1 MKVTSDL
8 QVVFLTLD
16 FLKSA
21 FTPWAMLT
29 LLEINVSTEVVFVF
43 VQQYRSHTDL
53 TWQLC
58 QKDVPA
64 QCKNDEGC
72 HIHPAVLIA
81 HRQSSAYMN

>member
-43 VQQYRSHTDL
+43 VQEYRSHTDL
-53 TWQLC
+53 T
-58 QKDVPA
+58 
-64 QCKNDEGC
+64 
-72 HIHPAVLIA
+72 
-81 HRQSSAYMN
+81 

>member
-1 MKVTSDL
+1 MMIKESKVKSITEVSMKVTSDL

-53 TWQLC
+53 T
-58 QKDVPA
+58 
-64 QCKNDEGC
+64 
-72 HIHPAVLIA
+72 
-81 HRQSSAYMN
+81 

>member
-16 FLKSA
+16 FLESA

-53 TWQLC
+53 T
-58 QKDVPA
+58 
-64 QCKNDEGC
+64 
-72 HIHPAVLIA
+72 
-81 HRQSSAYMN
+81 